1 MKAKDYFETLNHIFS
16 DERTLKELPSG
27 KFKDSLKE
35 FLKYIK
41 DNNINPMD
49 VLLSPEDHIKMMS
62 DDDTVM
68 KKFDSITEKD
78 YDVYQGWFNITYNTE
93 LIKQQALMELA
104 KQFKEYPYPIALARL
119 QTYLWVNHLDFMF
132 YVRENLGIEDSP
144 VEKTEYIFWINTF
157 GSMSMEVSHLFY
169 NLITGLDAEDLEEL
183 KQIYNHFSDKLDESE
198 PTTIH

>member
-1 MKAKDYFETLNHIFS
+1 MKAKDYLETLNHIFS
-16 DERTLKELPSG
+16 DERILKELPSG

-78 YDVYQGWFNITYNTE
+78 YDEYQGWFNITYNTE

-157 GSMSMEVSHLFY
+157 GSMSMEVSHFFY

>member
-1 MKAKDYFETLNHIFS
+1 MKAKDYFMTLNHVFS
-16 DERTLKELPSG
+16 DERIVEGLPSG

-41 DNNINPMD
+41 DNNVNPMD
-49 VLLSPEDHIKMMS
+49 VLLSSEEHTKMMS

-68 KKFDSITEKD
+68 TRFYSITEKD
-78 YDVYQGWFNITYNTE
+78 YDEYKGMFNINYNLE

-132 YVRENLGIEDSP
+132 YVRESLGIEDSP
-144 VEKTEYIFWINTF
+144 VEKTEYIHWVNTF
-157 GSMSMEVSHLFY
+157 GSMSMEVSQFFY
-169 NLITGLDAEDLEEL
+169 DLINGLDAEDLEEL
-183 KQIYNHFSDKLDESE
+183 KQIHTLFLDKLDESE

>member
-1 MKAKDYFETLNHIFS
+1 MKAKDYFMTLNHIFS
-16 DERTLKELPSG
+16 DERTLEGLPSG

-49 VLLSPEDHIKMMS
+49 VLLSSEEHIKMMS
-62 DDDTVM
+62 NDDTVM
-68 KKFDSITEKD
+68 TRFYSITEKD
-78 YDVYQGWFNITYNTE
+78 YDDYTGMFTIYYSIE
-93 LIKQQALMELA
+93 LIKQQALMEFA
-104 KQFKEYPYPIALARL
+104 EQFKKYPYPIALARL

-144 VEKTEYIFWINTF
+144 VEKTEYIYWVNTF

-169 NLITGLDAEDLEEL
+169 ELINGLDAEDLEEL
-183 KQIYNHFSDKLDESE
+183 KQIHTLFLDKLDESE

>member
-1 MKAKDYFETLNHIFS
+1 MKTKDYFETLNHIFS

-78 YDVYQGWFNITYNTE
+78 YVEYQGWFNIIYNTE

-104 KQFKEYPYPIALARL
+104 KQFKEYPYPIAVAHL

-132 YVRENLGIEDSP
+132 YVREKLGIEDSP

-157 GSMSMEVSHLFY
+157 LSMSMEVSHLFY

>member
-78 YDVYQGWFNITYNTE
+78 YDEYQGWFNIIYNKE

-104 KQFKEYPYPIALARL
+104 EQFKEYPYPIALARL

-157 GSMSMEVSHLFY
+157 MSMSMEVSHLFY
-169 NLITGLDAEDLEEL
+169 TLITGLNAEDLEEL
-183 KQIYNHFSDKLDESE
+183 KQIYTLFSGKSDESE
-198 PTTIH
+198 PNTIH

>member
-1 MKAKDYFETLNHIFS
+1 MKAKDYFMTLNHIFS
-16 DERTLKELPSG
+16 DERILEGLPSG

-41 DNNINPMD
+41 DNNVNPMD
-49 VLLSPEDHIKMMS
+49 VLLSSEEHTKMMS

-68 KKFDSITEKD
+68 IRFYTNTEKD
-78 YDVYQGWFNITYNTE
+78 YDEHQGMFNINYSLE
-93 LIKQQALMELA
+93 LIKQQALMEFA

-132 YVRENLGIEDSP
+132 YIRKNLGIEDSP
-144 VEKTEYIFWINTF
+144 VEKTEYTYWVNTF
-157 GSMSMEVSHLFY
+157 VSMNMEVSNFFY
-169 NLITGLDAEDLEEL
+169 ELISGLDAEDLKEV
-183 KQIYNHFSDKLDESE
+183 KQIHTLFLDKLDESK

>member
-78 YDVYQGWFNITYNTE
+78 YDEYQGWFNITYNTE
-93 LIKQQALMELA
+93 LIKQQALWN
-104 KQFKEYPYPIALARL
+104 L
-119 QTYLWVNHLDFMF
+119 QNSLRNILI
-132 YVRENLGIEDSP
+132 L
-144 VEKTEYIFWINTF
+144 
-157 GSMSMEVSHLFY
+157 SH
-169 NLITGLDAEDLEEL
+169 
-183 KQIYNHFSDKLDESE
+183 
-198 PTTIH
+198 

>member
-1 MKAKDYFETLNHIFS
+1 MKAKDYFMTLNHIFS
-16 DERTLKELPSG
+16 DERTLEGLPSG

-49 VLLSPEDHIKMMS
+49 VLLSSEEHIKMMS
-62 DDDTVM
+62 NDDTVM
-68 KKFDSITEKD
+68 TRFYSITEKD
-78 YDVYQGWFNITYNTE
+78 YDDYKGMFTIYYSIE
-93 LIKQQALMELA
+93 LIKQQALMEFA
-104 KQFKEYPYPIALARL
+104 EQFKKYPYPIALARL

-144 VEKTEYIFWINTF
+144 VEKTEYIYWVNTF
-157 GSMSMEVSHLFY
+157 GSMSMEVSQFFY
-169 NLITGLDAEDLEEL
+169 ELINGLDAEDLEEL
-183 KQIYNHFSDKLDESE
+183 KQIHTLFLDKLDESE

>member
-78 YDVYQGWFNITYNTE
+78 YDEYQGWFNITYNTE

-157 GSMSMEVSHLFY
+157 GSMSMEVSHFFY

-183 KQIYNHFSDKLDESE
+183 KQIYNHFSDKLDESK
-198 PTTIH
+198 PNTIH

>member
-78 YDVYQGWFNITYNTE
+78 YVEYQGWFNINYNTE

-157 GSMSMEVSHLFY
+157 GSMSMEVSHFFY

-183 KQIYNHFSDKLDESE
+183 KQIYNHFSDKLDESK
-198 PTTIH
+198 PNTIH

>member
-1 MKAKDYFETLNHIFS
+1 MKAKDYLETLNHIFS

-78 YDVYQGWFNITYNTE
+78 YDEYQGWFNITYNTE

-157 GSMSMEVSHLFY
+157 GSMSMEVSHFFY